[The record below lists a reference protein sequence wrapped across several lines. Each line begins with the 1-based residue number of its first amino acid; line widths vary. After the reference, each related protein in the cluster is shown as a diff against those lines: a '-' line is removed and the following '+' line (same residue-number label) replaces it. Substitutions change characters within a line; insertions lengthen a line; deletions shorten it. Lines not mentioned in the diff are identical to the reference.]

1 MQRKEARV
9 CHRGYAAKQ
18 NKNSHKVSVYDTS
31 GKIFYSCNM
40 DNKATEEDLISLIDA
55 LVNYRNR
62 LDLWG

>member
-18 NKNSHKVSVYDTS
+18 NKNSHKVSVYDTN
-31 GKIFYSCNM
+31 GRVFYSCNM
-40 DNKATEEDLISLIDA
+40 NNKVNEEDLISLIDT

-62 LDLWG
+62 LDLWD

>member
-1 MQRKEARV
+1 MQRKEARAY
-9 CHRGYAAKQ
+9 HRGYAAKQ

-40 DNKATEEDLISLIDA
+40 ENKASEEDLVSLIDA

-62 LDLWG
+62 LDLWD